1 MSSRLELIGYQPI
14 SAEQDIARLTDPG
27 VMVGAGDS
35 PTTRI
40 TATVIRETR
49 MRGFPIAAA
58 NANPEPHLGQLTG
71 NTNTKSNNV
80 LNRVSATYISLPLY
94 KQPLLQYANL
104 VGGVVDAWRHVEP
117 GLNVADAEAQLG
129 AALQGLNNNYP
140 SAGAQSALAAGTHV
154 SQHPE
159 LCAAG
164 AQSALAA
171 GRHVSQHPELCAAGA
186 QSGGRAYA
194 PQKRAT
200 GLPYTLRHDGST
212 LPSVNDFIRR
222 VRGQP
227 LSSNGEKNM
236 SGAVTAEWAAFA
248 LMTWL
253 RMRVPER
260 SNRRG
265 SPSTSAAGA
274 GPSTPASAVAGPSTS
289 SAAGPST
296 SAAAAGP
303 SALSDGGPSTSAQ
316 QQQEEAM
323 LRNPVHAAQV
333 EADQALALEM
343 QVQVDRATAEEMQVE
358 AEQARAQQQEESV
371 DVTGDS
377 D

>member
-171 GRHVSQHPELCAAGA
+171 GRHVSQHPQLCAAGAQSALAAGRHVSQHPELCAAGA

-265 SPSTSAAGA
+265 KRRWRKCSGA
-274 GPSTPASAVAGPSTS
+274 
-289 SAAGPST
+289 
-296 SAAAAGP
+296 
-303 SALSDGGPSTSAQ
+303 
-316 QQQEEAM
+316 
-323 LRNPVHAAQV
+323 
-333 EADQALALEM
+333 
-343 QVQVDRATAEEMQVE
+343 
-358 AEQARAQQQEESV
+358 
-371 DVTGDS
+371 
-377 D
+377 